1 MDWSEK
7 DIEYVIA
14 HFEQPELLTEGEF
27 VEWLGKDNHGEL
39 FELIQGQR
47 EAYFR
52 KEDRGNLQ
60 IEKEYGRFAQ
70 KIAGHRGIAYRK
82 VCLIAACVVLL
93 IGLPGLLFL
102 KKTEPEQSELSKAYT
117 GRRSAELI
125 LANGRSIRLENNVVE
140 MQEQNGVWITNDS
153 NRLLAYG
160 QHASMLSDTL
170 QMVYNTLKI
179 PAGADYIVN
188 LSDGTR
194 VHLNCESEFRFP
206 VAFSGNERRVYLD
219 GEAFFEVEKA
229 TDWPF
234 IVETDRMHIR
244 VTGTHFNVMSYRRD
258 SLIATTLVSGGV
270 QVLPLGAT
278 EKTVDLVPS
287 QQYRLDK
294 STGESVVQQVE
305 VRLYTGWTEGMFVFK
320 NQRLEDVMRMLA
332 RWYSMEVRYKRESV
346 KDLRLSANLGRYE
359 HVDTL
364 LQIIEL
370 VNKIKI
376 ERRENV
382 ILLDWK

>member
-7 DIEYVIA
+7 EIEYVIA
-14 HFEQPELLTEGEF
+14 HFEQPELLTEEEF
-27 VEWLGKDNHGEL
+27 IEWLSRNDHREL
-39 FELIQGQR
+39 FELIQRQR

-52 KEDRGNLQ
+52 KEDRGNFKV
-60 IEKEYGRFAQ
+60 ETEYGRFAQ
-70 KIAGHRGIAYRK
+70 KIAVQKGVRYRK
-82 VCLIAACVVLL
+82 VCLIAACMVLS
-93 IGLPGLLFL
+93 IGLPALLFL
-102 KKTEPEQSELSKAYT
+102 KKTAPEQSQLSHSYT

-125 LANGRSIRLENNVVE
+125 LADGHSIRLENNVVE
-140 MQEQNGVWITNDS
+140 VQEQNGVWITNDS
-153 NRLLAYG
+153 NCMLAYG
-160 QHASMLSDTL
+160 QHSSLLSDTL
-170 QMVYNTLKI
+170 QLVYNTLKI

-206 VAFSGNERRVYLD
+206 VAFAGNERRVYLD
-219 GEAFFEVEKA
+219 GEAFFEVEKV

-234 IVETDRMHIR
+234 IVETDRMDVR
-244 VTGTHFNVMSYRRD
+244 VTGTRFNVMSYRKD
-258 SLIATTLVSGGV
+258 SLIATTLVSGRV
-270 QVLPLGAT
+270 QVLPGQDAG
-278 EKTVDLVPS
+278 EAIDLAPS

-305 VRLYTGWTEGMFVFK
+305 VRLYTGWTDGMFVFK

-332 RWYSMEVRYKRESV
+332 RWYSMEIRYRQESV

-364 LQIIEL
+364 LQVIEL

-382 ILLDWK
+382 VFLDWK